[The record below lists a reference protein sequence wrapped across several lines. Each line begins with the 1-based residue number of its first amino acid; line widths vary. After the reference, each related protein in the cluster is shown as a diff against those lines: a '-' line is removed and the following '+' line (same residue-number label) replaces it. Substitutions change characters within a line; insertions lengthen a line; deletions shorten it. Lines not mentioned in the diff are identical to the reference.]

1 MIEIKNLLFQ
11 PLTLHLAGSG
21 RGLHLGPRERRTISE
36 EDVSAEIEA
45 ASRRGLVSLAGG
57 SAPHETAPQPKEAA
71 VEASSP
77 ESESSGLRRSKRR
90 KRLAAASTAAQEG
103 R

>member
-21 RGLHLGPRERRTISE
+21 RGLHLNPRERRTIGE
-36 EDVSAEIEA
+36 GEISAEIEA
-45 ASRRGLVSLAGG
+45 ASRRGLVSLTGG
-57 SAPHETAPQPKEAA
+57 GTPK
-71 VEASSP
+71 
-77 ESESSGLRRSKRR
+77 SKRR
-90 KRLAAASTAAQEG
+90 KRLPAAARAAQAG